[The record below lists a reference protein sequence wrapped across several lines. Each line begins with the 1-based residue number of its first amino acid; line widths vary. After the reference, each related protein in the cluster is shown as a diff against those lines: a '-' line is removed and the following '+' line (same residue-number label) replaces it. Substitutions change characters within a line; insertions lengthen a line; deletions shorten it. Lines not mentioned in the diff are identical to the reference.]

1 MGSQLEVACRY
12 IITPMDKV
20 LVKVN
25 GKEVVVDKGTT
36 VGEVFKSLGIEHAL
50 GAKSG
55 SKLLDLMTPIRENL
69 ELVPVYKGDQE
80 SLEIMRHTLSHIL
93 AHALKELYGYDKV
106 HLGVGPTTE
115 EGFYY
120 DVEVEGYTLSSEDLP
135 KIEEKMRE
143 IIAKDYPLFRKE
155 LSREE
160 SIELFSELKE
170 KYKLEIIERIDPQEV
185 ISVYGQDGFVDLCR
199 GPHVPSTGMVG
210 EFKLTHVAG
219 AYWMGD
225 SSKPMLQRIYG
236 IAFWDKKELEDRLR
250 FYEEAKK
257 RDHRRLG
264 RELELFLIDE
274 DIGAGLVIWLPKG
287 ATLRRILE
295 DYWKE
300 EHIKRGY
307 QLVYTPHVGK
317 AELWKTSGHL
327 DYYRPNMFSPME
339 IENEEYFVK
348 PMNCPFHVAIYKSK
362 VRSYK
367 ELPMKIAELG
377 TVYRYEMSGVLHGL
391 MRVRGFTQD
400 DAHIICTPEQVEE
413 VIHET
418 LDFAVEMLKSFGFE
432 DFKVYISTKPS
443 DAIGSAEQWE
453 LAENALKKAVEKV
466 GLSYE
471 IDEGGGAFYGP
482 KIDVKIKDAIG
493 RFWQCSTIQFDF
505 NLPER
510 FNMEYV
516 GPDNRRH
523 RPYMIH
529 RAIFGSIE
537 RFVGVLLEHYAG
549 LLPLWLSPVQVRL
562 IPVSPEKHGE
572 YARQIESF
580 LREKGIRVEVDARE
594 ERLGARIRDA
604 ELQKVPYVVVVG
616 DREVET
622 SSLSV
627 RGKREG
633 NMGSMSPEEFAQMI
647 LQKVKNRE

>member
-1 MGSQLEVACRY
+1 MFYPAYGFNIYSMVKVKVEGKELEV
-12 IITPMDKV
+12 
-20 LVKVN
+20 
-25 GKEVVVDKGTT
+25 EKGTRL
-36 VGEVFKSLGIEHAL
+36 GEIFENLGIEKAI
-50 GAKSG
+50 GGKAG
-55 SKLLDLMTPIRENL
+55 QRIIDLLTPIE
-69 ELVPVYKGDQE
+69 EDMEIVPIFKDDPE
-80 SLEIMRHTLSHIL
+80 SLEIMRHTLSHIM
-93 AHALKELYGYDKV
+93 AHALKEIYGYDKV
-106 HLGVGPTTE
+106 HLGIGPTTE

-120 DVEVEGYTLSSEDLP
+120 DVEVEGHTISSEDLP

-143 IIAKDYPLFRKE
+143 IIKNNYPLFRKTIE
-155 LSREE
+155 REE
-160 SIELFSELKE
+160 AIKLFSQMKE
-170 KYKLEIIERIDPQEV
+170 KYKVDIIERIDLEET
-185 ISVYGQDGFVDLCR
+185 ISLYGQDGFVDLCK

-236 IAFWDKKELEDRLR
+236 IAFWDKKELEERLR

-264 RELELFLIDE
+264 KELELFLIEDE
-274 DIGAGLVIWLPKG
+274 IGAGLVIWLPKG
-287 ATLRRILE
+287 AILRRLLE

-307 QLVYTPHVGK
+307 QLVYTPHVGNAK
-317 AELWKTSGHL
+317 LWQISGHL
-327 DYYRPNMFSPME
+327 EYYKPNMFSPMQ
-339 IENEEYFVK
+339 IEEEEYFVK

-362 VRSYK
+362 VRIYK
-367 ELPMKIAELG
+367 ELPLKLAELG

-400 DAHIICTPEQVEE
+400 DAHIICMPEQVEE
-413 VIHET
+413 VIEET
-418 LDFAVEMLKSFGFE
+418 LAFAINMLKDFGFE
-432 DFKVYISTKPS
+432 DFKVYISTRPA
-443 DAIGSAEQWE
+443 DAIGSTEQWE
-453 LAENALKKAVEKV
+453 LAEGSLKKAVEKL

-482 KIDVKIKDAIG
+482 KIDIKIRDAIG
-493 RFWQCSTIQFDF
+493 RLWQCSTIQFDF

-537 RFVGVLLEHYAG
+537 RFIGVLLEHYAG
-549 LLPLWLSPVQVRL
+549 LLPLWLSPVQVKI
-562 IPVSPEKHGE
+562 IPISPEKHGS
-572 YARQIESF
+572 YAKQIETK
-580 LREKGIRVEVDARE
+580 LKQEGIRVEIYLRD
-594 ERLGARIRDA
+594 ERLNARIRDA
-604 ELQKVPYVVVVG
+604 ELQKIPYIVVLG
-616 DREVET
+616 DKEVE
-622 SSLSV
+622 SNSLSV

-633 NMGSMSPEEFAQMI
+633 NMGSMSVEGFISMLLEKI
-647 LQKVKNRE
+647 KNKE

>member
-1 MGSQLEVACRY
+1 MEKVQVR
-12 IITPMDKV
+12 INDKE
-20 LVKVN
+20 LL
-25 GKEVVVDKGTT
+25 VDKGTPL
-36 VGEVFKSLGIEHAL
+36 GEVFKALGIEDAI
-50 GAKSG
+50 GGKSG
-55 SKLLDLMTPIRENL
+55 SRLIDLLTPIRENI
-69 ELVPVYKGDQE
+69 EIVPIFRQDPE
-80 SLEIMRHTLSHIL
+80 SLEIMRHTLSHIM
-93 AHALKELYGYDKV
+93 AQALKELYGYEKV

-120 DVEVEGYTLSSEDLP
+120 DVEVEGHTISSEDLP

-143 IIAKDYPLFRKE
+143 IVQRNYPIFRKE

-160 SIELFSELKE
+160 AIKLFSELGE
-170 KYKLEIIERIDPQEV
+170 KYKLDIINRIDPQDT
-185 ISVYGQDGFVDLCR
+185 ISVYGQDGFTDLCR

-236 IAFWDKKELEDRLR
+236 IAFWDRKELEERLR
-250 FYEEAKK
+250 FYEEAKR
-257 RDHRRLG
+257 RDHRKLG

-274 DIGAGLVIWLPKG
+274 EIGAGLVIWLPKG
-287 ATLRRILE
+287 AILRKTLE

-307 QLVYTPHVGK
+307 QLVYTPHVGNAK
-317 AELWKTSGHL
+317 LWQTSGHL

-339 IENEEYFVK
+339 IEQEDYFVK
-348 PMNCPFHVAIYKSK
+348 PMNCPFHIAVYKSK

-367 ELPMKIAELG
+367 ELPLKLAELG

-413 VIHET
+413 VIQET
-418 LDFAVEMLKSFGFE
+418 LEFAVEMLRSFGFE

-443 DAIGSAEQWE
+443 DAIGSQEQWE
-453 LAENALKKAVEKV
+453 LAEGALKKAVEKV
-466 GLSYE
+466 GLPYE

-493 RFWQCSTIQFDF
+493 RLWQCSTIQFDF

-510 FNMEYV
+510 FDMEYV
-516 GPDNRRH
+516 GPDNKRH
-523 RPYMIH
+523 RPYMVH

-549 LLPLWLSPVQVRL
+549 LLPLWLSPVQVKV
-562 IPVSPEKHGE
+562 IPISPEKHGD
-572 YARQIESF
+572 YAREVKAH
-580 LREKGIRVEVDARE
+580 LENKGIRVELDLRD
-594 ERLGARIRDA
+594 ERLNARIRDA
-604 ELQKVPYVVVVG
+604 ELQKIPYVVVVG
-616 DREVET
+616 DKEVEGK
-622 SSLSV
+622 SLSV
-627 RGKREG
+627 RSKKEG
-633 NMGSMSPEEFAQMI
+633 NLGSMTLEQFLSMLTEKIRNKE
-647 LQKVKNRE
+647 

>member
-1 MGSQLEVACRY
+1 MV
-12 IITPMDKV
+12 KV
-20 LVKVN
+20 RVN
-25 GKEVVVDKGTT
+25 GKEISVEKGTPL
-36 VGEVFKSLGIEHAL
+36 GEIFKSLGIDGAI
-50 GAKSG
+50 GAKAG
-55 SKLLDLMTPIRENL
+55 SRLIDLLTPIREDI
-69 ELVPVYKGDQE
+69 EFTPIYKEDPE
-80 SLEIMRHTLSHIL
+80 SLEIMRHTLSHIM
-93 AHALKELYGYDKV
+93 AQALKEIYGYDKV

-120 DVEVEGYTLSSEDLP
+120 DVEVEGHTISSEDLP

-143 IIAKDYPLFRKE
+143 IIRKNYPIFRKE
-155 LSREE
+155 LDREE
-160 SIELFSELKE
+160 AIRLFSDLKE
-170 KYKLEIIERIDPQEV
+170 KYKLEIINRIDEKDT
-185 ISVYGQDGFVDLCR
+185 ISIYGQDGFTDLCR

-236 IAFWDKKELEDRLR
+236 IAFWSKEELEERLR
-250 FYEEAKK
+250 LYEEAKK

-264 RELELFLIDE
+264 KELELFLIEDE
-274 DIGAGLVIWLPKG
+274 VGAGLVLWLPKG
-287 ATLRRILE
+287 AILRKTLE

-307 QLVYTPHVGK
+307 QLVYTPHVGNAK
-317 AELWKTSGHL
+317 LWQTSGHL

-348 PMNCPFHVAIYKSK
+348 PMNCPFHIAIYKSK

-367 ELPMKIAELG
+367 ELPLKLAELG

-400 DAHIICTPEQVEE
+400 DAHIICTPEQVEG
-413 VIHET
+413 VIEET
-418 LDFAVEMLKSFGFE
+418 LQFAIDMLRSFGFE
-432 DFKVYISTKPS
+432 DFKVYISTKPE
-443 DAIGSAEQWE
+443 DAIGSQEQWQ
-453 LAENALKKAVEKV
+453 LAEGALRKAVEKV
-466 GLSYE
+466 GLEYE

-493 RFWQCSTIQFDF
+493 RLWQCSTIQFDF

-510 FNMEYV
+510 FDMEYV
-516 GPDNRRH
+516 GPDNKRH

-549 LLPLWLSPVQVRL
+549 LLPLWLSPVQVKI
-562 IPVSPEKHGE
+562 IPISPEKHGD
-572 YARQIESF
+572 YAREVEGR
-580 LREKGIRVEVDARE
+580 LKEKGIRVELDMRD
-594 ERLGARIRDA
+594 ERLNARIRDA
-604 ELQKVPYVVVVG
+604 ELQKVPYVVVLG
-616 DREVET
+616 DKEVE
-622 SSLSV
+622 SKSLSV
-627 RGKREG
+627 RSKKEG
-633 NMGSMSPEEFAQMI
+633 NLGTMSLENFEQMLLDKI
-647 LQKVKNRE
+647 RSKQ